1 MSSDTAISVKHLS
14 KSYRVSSVS
23 PEGPDRRRRRRLGK
37 RRFAA
42 LDDVGFDVG
51 QGEAVGLI
59 GRNGAGKSTLLKI
72 LGRITAPD
80 TGEIDIYGRVGS
92 LLEVGA
98 GFHPELTGRENVFLN
113 GAVLGMRRREVSRL
127 FDEIVD
133 FAGVAAFLDTPVKR
147 YSSGMYV
154 RLAFS
159 VAAHL
164 TSEILLVDEV
174 LAVGDAAYQR
184 QCLDKLSDLTGTG
197 RTVLCVSHNM
207 GTIASLCERTVLLN
221 EGKLVFY
228 GPTADAV
235 TQYATSSGSTRVGEA
250 PGVFDLRHRANPY
263 NRTGPLIQGV
273 RILDGCGQPR
283 DTFGMGASFEVTLEV
298 KGLEKLPD
306 VVFGLGISSNLGQKV
321 LAMTT
326 FMRPLPRGVH
336 TQEVSEAS
344 CIIPSLPLTPG
355 CYWIDVAVVEDR
367 TAERLDYLERAVS
380 FNVIPADVL
389 GTGHQFR
396 EDEGVT
402 FVPFEWEV
410 R

>member
-1 MSSDTAISVKHLS
+1 MSSDTAISIRHVS
-14 KSYRVSSVS
+14 KSYRVRSTS
-23 PEGPDRRRRRRLGK
+23 PPAPNGRRRRGK

-42 LDDVGFDVG
+42 LEDVSFDVG

-59 GRNGAGKSTLLKI
+59 GRNGAGKSTLLKVV
-72 LGRITAPD
+72 GRITAPD
-80 TGEIDIYGRVGS
+80 EGEIDIYGRVGS

-174 LAVGDAAYQR
+174 LAVGDAAFQR

-197 RTVLCVSHNM
+197 RTVVCVSHNM
-207 GTIASLCERTVLLN
+207 GTVASLCERTVLLD
-221 EGKLVFY
+221 EGKVVFY

-235 TQYATSSGSTRVGEA
+235 TKYATSSGGTRLGEA
-250 PGVFDLRHRANPY
+250 PGVFDLRQRTNPY
-263 NRTGPLIQGV
+263 HGTGPLIQV
-273 RILDGCGQPR
+273 LRILDAWGQPR
-283 DTFGMGASFEVTLEV
+283 DTFGMAAPFQVTLRVE
-298 KGLEKLPD
+298 GLSELPD

-326 FMRPLPRGVH
+326 FMSPLPPGRH
-336 TQEVSEAS
+336 TQDVSEAV
-344 CIIPSLPLTPG
+344 CIVPSLPLTPG
-355 CYWIDVAVVEDR
+355 RYWIDVAVVEAR
-367 TAERLDYLERAVS
+367 TAERLDYLERAGA

-402 FVPFEWEV
+402 FAPFEWEV